1 MSIESLLFSALK
13 GLVGN
18 RCYPD
23 VAPDKTQRPYITY
36 QQIGG
41 DAHGYLGKELPDHEH
56 ALVQIN
62 IWADTRL
69 AASLVRKLAEANL
82 VAATAFEARPASGP
96 IAQHEP
102 DLTPPGYG
110 TRQDF
115 NIWTP
120 R

>member
-1 MSIESLLFSALK
+1 MLEEALYAALSP
-13 GLVGN
+13 LVAG
-18 RCYPD
+18 RVFPD
-23 VAPDKTQRPYITY
+23 VAPLDTPRPYITY

-56 ALVQIN
+56 ALVQLN

>member
-1 MSIESLLFSALK
+1 MLEDALYTALSP
-13 GLVGN
+13 LVGG
-18 RCYPD
+18 RIYPD
-23 VAPDKTQRPYITY
+23 VAPLVTARPYITY

-41 DAHGYLGKELPDHEH
+41 TAHAYIDKTLPDHEH

-62 IWADTRL
+62 IWADTRIE
-69 AASLVRKLAEANL
+69 AAILRKLTEQNL
-82 VAATAFEARPASGP
+82 IAATSLEARPASGP
-96 IAQHEP
+96 ISTHEP

-115 NIWTP
+115 HVWLP